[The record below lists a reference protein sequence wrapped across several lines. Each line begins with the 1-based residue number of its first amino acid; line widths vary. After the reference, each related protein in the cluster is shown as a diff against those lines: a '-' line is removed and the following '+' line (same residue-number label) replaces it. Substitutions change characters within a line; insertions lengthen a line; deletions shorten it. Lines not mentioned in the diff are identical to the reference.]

1 MRIFSRSRLC
11 FLLVVASFQI
21 AVGYQKRAKNGR
33 FSGVK
38 SWNKSASSSDFRL
51 LTTPASIGVVGK
63 DNRLIHPGSVPPYLL
78 TSQQELYVYL
88 TSIFVTCLIV
98 ADVIGVKI
106 FELKFPFSIFG
117 HNTVEHTCG
126 MLTFPITFLLGD
138 IINEYYG
145 PKATKKT
152 VYIGLAMSVL
162 VFIVMNIAQV
172 LPYLNKPFNVTPEA
186 FNMIFGSAKLMYV
199 ASISA
204 YLVGQLMDIWLFGV
218 IKRITKGKLLW
229 LRATGSTLISQL
241 MDSFVVSYVAFSL
254 GKSVTNQTPATL
266 AEVWNIAITG
276 YGLKFII
283 AFLITPILY
292 ALRHIM
298 HNHFKLEPLPV
309 DYKD

>member
-1 MRIFSRSRLC
+1 MRILVFTL
-11 FLLVVASFQI
+11 FLAI
-21 AVGYQKRAKNGR
+21 AAGYQKQAKNGR
-33 FSGVK
+33 LGGVK
-38 SWNKSASSSDFRL
+38 SWNKSASSNDFRL
-51 LTTPASIGVVGK
+51 LTTPASIGVVGR
-63 DNRLIHPGSVPPYLL
+63 DNRPIHPGSVPPYSL

-241 MDSFVVSYVAFSL
+241 IDSFVVSYVAFSL

-283 AFLITPILY
+283 SFLITPILY

>member
-1 MRIFSRSRLC
+1 MQRFLVSIFILT
-11 FLLVVASFQI
+11 I
-21 AVGYQKRAKNGR
+21 AAYAAGYQKQSKNGR

-38 SWNKSASSSDFRL
+38 AWNRSSSNDFRL
-51 LTTPASIGVVGK
+51 LTSPASVGIVGK
-63 DNRLIHPGSVPPYLL
+63 DNRLIHPGSVPPYAL

-117 HNTVEHTCG
+117 HKTVEHTCG

-162 VFIVMNIAQV
+162 VFIVMNIAQM

-204 YLVGQLMDIWLFGV
+204 YLFGQLMDIWLFGV

-241 MDSFVVSYVAFSL
+241 LDSFVVSYVAFSL
-254 GKSVTNQTPATL
+254 GKSLTNQTPATL
-266 AEVWNIAITG
+266 TEVWNIAITG
-276 YGLKFII
+276 YGLKFVIS
-283 AFLITPILY
+283 FLITPILY
-292 ALRHIM
+292 ALRHVM
-298 HNHFKLEPLPV
+298 HSHFKLEPLPV